1 MHVSANM
8 TTCFP
13 RFAENI
19 YLQEL
24 ASQEVT
30 VKTSALSDA
39 RKDAITSGHT
49 LGWLCAFRRRAVVT
63 TSSLER
69 RKLFC
74 WCLSKCAPWRAASE
88 LEATPNSI
96 THYTWKKSWV
106 KRTCK
111 PAERRNDFSI
121 QVFCMM
127 FELLNSAYKINWK
140 LRTEKWLLTQFAY
153 GIRPPTQ
160 LCLRDAHL
168 LTWSWKRELVTYKN
182 ILVLL
187 ECADRKFQFWVEW
200 YVSDYMM
207 KYCGHLFPLVTI
219 ITSSF
224 KGYFILLLHIGVGY
238 VASPI
243 VQGYAETK
251 SLHLAHC
258 QEVRCL
264 IIRED
269 LDNTSGLIEVWHSLN
284 AMTGFTVKKPEVG
297 PHTFCT
303 GRYNLLSRIGLRTSR
318 RAMFYSR

>member
-1 MHVSANM
+1 MALCISAKSRGNDIFLRKAKTFLLMFVQMCTLMSSFGIGSNAKLNYALYMKEIVSKANM
-8 TTCFP
+8 QAC
-13 RFAENI
+13 REEKW
-19 YLQEL
+19 LQY
-24 ASQEVT
+24 
-30 VKTSALSDA
+30 
-39 RKDAITSGHT
+39 SGF
-49 LGWLCAFRRRAVVT
+49 LYDV
-63 TSSLER
+63 
-69 RKLFC
+69 
-74 WCLSKCAPWRAASE
+74 RAAE
-88 LEATPNSI
+88 L
-96 THYTWKKSWV
+96 
-106 KRTCK
+106 C
-111 PAERRNDFSI
+111 I
-121 QVFCMM
+121 Q
-127 FELLNSAYKINWK
+127 INWK

-153 GIRPPTQ
+153 GIRPPTE

-238 VASPI
+238 VAFPI

-251 SLHLAHC
+251 SLHLTHC